1 MMNYSLTL
9 PAPVAELLARL
20 KQAGFSAYAVGGCVR
35 DSLLGMEPHDW
46 DICTS
51 ALPEQMQEVFSGYR
65 TVETGLKHGTLT
77 VIADHLPYEVTTFRI
92 DGDYTDHRHPD
103 SVIFVDDLT
112 RDLARRDFTVNA
124 MAWSPDAGLQDPFGG
139 QQDLSAKIIRCVG
152 EPEQRFDEDALRILR
167 ALRFAAVYDFEIES
181 STASALR
188 KMAPD
193 LKRIAGERIREEL
206 LRLLCG
212 KAAGRILRAYPEVLA
227 EIIPEIRPMIGY
239 DQRNHHHSYDLW
251 EHTVRGIEGVPAD
264 PLLRLTM
271 LLHDTGKPLVRTTD
285 AHGEGHYAKH
295 QQASAEI
302 ALRAAETLH
311 LSNEFRDRLV
321 TLVRYHDITLHDESG
336 GINTGRSFL
345 LRRLNRFGERNLRDL
360 FLIHCAD
367 RIATGY
373 SSPEREHARLRERNA
388 ALDTL
393 LAEQPCFTLKDL
405 AVNGRDLQAA
415 GLRGKAVGEALN
427 TLLEAVMDGKVAND
441 RQSLLE
447 YLPAA
452 PASCVGS
459 IGKPPF

>member
-92 DGDYTDHRHPD
+92 DGNYTDHRHPD

-167 ALRFAAVYDFEIES
+167 AMRFAAVYDFEIES

-264 PLLRLTM
+264 PVLRLTM
-271 LLHDTGKPLVRTTD
+271 LLHDTGKPVVRTTD
-285 AHGEGHYAKH
+285 EKGEGHYKGH
-295 QQASAEI
+295 PKVSEEI
-302 ALRAAETLH
+302 ARRTAEALH
-311 LSNEFRDRLV
+311 LDNAFRDRLC
-321 TLVRYHDITLHDESG
+321 TLVRHHDTPLRTENG
-336 GINTGRSFL
+336 EINTDRSFL
-345 LRRLNRFGERNLRDL
+345 LRRLNKYGETDLRAL
-360 FLIHCAD
+360 FLIHRSD

-373 SSPEREHARLRERNA
+373 TTTEREDIRLKERMD
-388 ALDTL
+388 ALDAL

-405 AVNGRDLQAA
+405 AVNGRDLTAT
-415 GLRGKAVGEALN
+415 GLKGKAVGETLQQ
-427 TLLEAVMDGKVAND
+427 LLEAVMDGAVPNEKEA
-441 RQSLLE
+441 LLKR
-447 YLPAA
+447 
-452 PASCVGS
+452 
-459 IGKPPF
+459 IQ